1 MSKVHN
7 FCAGPCLLPD
17 EVYRGAAE
25 AVIDFNGSGLSILS
39 ISHRSKEF
47 IAVLEEA
54 QHLALSLLGIE
65 GKGYSALFLQ
75 GGASMEFLRVPYN
88 LMKTKA
94 GYVDTGN
101 WSSKAIAQ
109 AQAFGEV
116 NVLASSKDRKYA
128 YIPEGIVI
136 PRGLDYVHYT
146 SNNTIYGTQYR
157 DVPQADCPIVCDMSS
172 DIYSRVYDC
181 DKIDLIYAGAQ
192 KNIGP
197 AGLSVVLVRDSI
209 LGKSGRVLPQMMDY
223 AEHIDK
229 GSLYHTANVF
239 AIYTSLLNLRWL
251 DRLGGVEAI
260 EKINNQKATTLYRAI
275 DDLDYVVG
283 LADVDY
289 RSKMNVTF
297 DFKEEQMKGIF
308 DTMCA
313 EANITNIKGH
323 RVAGGYRASLYNALT
338 QESVDALVGV
348 LHEMKSKI

>member
-25 AVIDFNGSGLSILS
+25 AVIDFNGSGLSVLS

-54 QHLALSLLGIE
+54 QHLALSLLGLE
-65 GKGYSALFLQ
+65 GMGYSALFLQ

-94 GYVDTGN
+94 GYIDTGN

-157 DVPQADCPIVCDMSS
+157 DVPQVDCPLVCDMSS

-197 AGLSVVLVRDSI
+197 SGLSVVLVRDSI

-260 EKINNQKATTLYRAI
+260 EKINNQKAATLYRAI

-313 EANITNIKGH
+313 EANISNVKGH

-348 LHEMKSKI
+348 LHDMKSKI

>member
-1 MSKVHN
+1 MIKVHN

-17 EVYRGAAE
+17 EVYKGAAD
-25 AVIDFNGSGLSILS
+25 AVLDFNGSGLSLLS

-54 QHLALSLLGIE
+54 QHLALSLLGLE

-88 LMKTKA
+88 LMQKRA
-94 GYVDTGN
+94 GYIDTGN

-109 AQAFGEV
+109 AETFGQVE
-116 NVLASSKDRKYA
+116 VLATSKDRKYA
-128 YIPEGIVI
+128 YIPEDIVI
-136 PRGLDYVHYT
+136 PSGLDYVHYT
-146 SNNTIYGTQYR
+146 SNNTIYGTQFS
-157 DVPQADCPIVCDMSS
+157 DVPKADCPIVCDMSS

-197 AGLSVVLVRDSI
+197 AGLSVVLVKDSI
-209 LGKSGRVLPQMMDY
+209 LGKSGRMIPQMMDY

-251 DRLGGVEAI
+251 QRLGGVEAI
-260 EKINNQKATTLYRAI
+260 EKINNQKAATLYRAI
-275 DDLDYVVG
+275 DELDYVVG
-283 LADVDY
+283 LADVAY

-297 DFKEEQMKGIF
+297 DFKEE
-308 DTMCA
+308 TMRSVFYTLCM

-323 RVAGGYRASLYNALT
+323 RVAGGYRASLYNALK
-338 QESVDALVGV
+338 QESVDALVEV
-348 LHEMKSKI
+348 LHTMKSKI